1 MMTPIIVK
9 EIASPKMVLSSV
21 VKKNIKNTKYQSLLI
36 SSPVGRINKNALLQT
51 VFSVILCCMNGRNDM
66 RSFFCFP
73 KGTFPVRLVSGKLSF
88 NGKNQDKQ

>member
-36 SSPVGRINKNALLQT
+36 SSPVGKIAEKA
-51 VFSVILCCMNGRNDM
+51 VCKSVNLSAELIKTH
-66 RSFFCFP
+66 SF
-73 KGTFPVRLVSGKLSF
+73 RLF
-88 NGKNQDKQ
+88 FR